1 MEKSRSAT
9 TVPRRTLGRYLHD
22 LRERAGMSVLNAARA
37 LECST
42 QKIWRIE
49 TAQNAV
55 KRLDVKNMCE
65 LYGAD
70 AELTAALMA
79 LAGETKATGWWH
91 AYGDVI
97 PESFDLFFGLEEAAS
112 ELRSYQTEVVPGLC
126 QSEEYARCLIRKGYP
141 NGDDAEIER
150 RVNLRTSRGRILHR
164 PAGAPD
170 TRFVLGEGIL
180 RRPVG
185 GSRIMAA
192 QLDHLIEVADLPT
205 TRLRVLPFAAGLHHG
220 VISGPF
226 VAMRFPARGV
236 ITEPP
241 TVYVE
246 SLMGALYLER
256 EQEIER
262 YDAVFQEVWD
272 ASADEAESVKMIKR
286 AAMELKRS

>member
-1 MEKSRSAT
+1 
-9 TVPRRTLGRYLHD
+9 
-22 LRERAGMSVLNAARA
+22 MSVANAAKA

-49 TAQNAV
+49 TAQHAV

-70 AELTAALMA
+70 AELTEALMA

-112 ELRSYQTEVVPGLC
+112 ELRAYQTEVVPGLC
-126 QSEEYARCLIRKGYP
+126 QSEGYARCLIRKGYP
-141 NGDDAEIER
+141 LGDAHEIER
-150 RVNLRTSRGRILHR
+150 RVHVRKSRGLMLRR

-170 TRFVLGEGIL
+170 ARFVLGEGVL

-185 GSRIMAA
+185 GSEIMAL
-192 QLDHLIEVADLPT
+192 QLDHLVEVAELPT
-205 TRLRVLPFAAGLHHG
+205 TRLRIMPFAVGVHAG

-226 VAMRFPARGV
+226 VTMRFPARGV

-246 SLMGALYLER
+246 SFQGALYLER
-256 EQEIER
+256 EQEIEQ
-262 YDAVFQEVWD
+262 YDAAFRDIWD
-272 ASADEAESVKMIKR
+272 ASADEADSVKMIKQ
-286 AAMELKRS
+286 AAMELRKR

>member
-1 MEKSRSAT
+1 MEKARTTT

-22 LRERAGMSVLNAARA
+22 LREQAGMSVNNAAKA

-49 TAQNAV
+49 TAQNSV

-70 AELTAALMA
+70 ADLTEALMA

-112 ELRSYQTEVVPGLC
+112 ELRAFQTEVVPGLC
-126 QSEEYARCLIRKGYP
+126 QSEGYARCLIRKGYP
-141 NGDDAEIER
+141 NGDDEEIER
-150 RVNLRTSRGRILHR
+150 RVQLRTSRGRILRR

-170 TRFVLGEGIL
+170 AWFILGEGIL

-185 GSRIMAA
+185 GSDIMAA
-192 QLDHLIEVADLPT
+192 QFDHLIAVAELPA
-205 TRLRVLPFAAGLHHG
+205 TRLRVSPFAAGLHHG
-220 VISGPF
+220 VIAGPF
-226 VAMRFPARGV
+226 VVMRFPAKGM

-256 EQEIER
+256 DQEIEQ
-262 YDAVFQEVWD
+262 YDAAFRDTWD
-272 ASADEAESVKMIKR
+272 ASADEAASVKMIKR
-286 AAMELKRS
+286 AAMELKKR

>member
-1 MEKSRSAT
+1 MERAKTPT

-22 LRERAGMSVLNAARA
+22 LREQAGMSVLNAARA

-49 TAQNAV
+49 TAQHSV

-65 LYGAD
+65 LYGVD
-70 AELTAALMA
+70 AELTQALMA
-79 LAGETKATGWWH
+79 LAGETKASGWWH

-112 ELRSYQTEVVPGLC
+112 ELRWYETGVVPGLC
-126 QSEEYARCLIRKGYP
+126 QSEGYARCLIRKGYSQ
-141 NGDDAEIER
+141 GDVHEIER
-150 RVNLRTSRGRILHR
+150 RVDLRKSRGRVLRR

-170 TRFVLGEGIL
+170 ARFVLGEGIL

-185 GSRIMAA
+185 GSEIMAE
-192 QLDHLIEVADLPT
+192 QLDHLIEVAELPT
-205 TRLRVLPFAAGLHHG
+205 TRLRIAPFAAGLHHG

-226 VAMRFPARGV
+226 VTMRFPKKGV
-236 ITEPP
+236 IAEPP

-256 EQEIER
+256 EQEVEQ
-262 YDAVFQEVWD
+262 YDAAFQDIWN
-272 ASADEAESVKMIKR
+272 ASADEADSVKMIKQ
-286 AAMELKRS
+286 AAMELRKR